1 MVWVMAVTAINE
13 TDGSNMPQIGQG
25 YDFRFGPEN
34 FQLGLL
40 SVELNIAQFW
50 DFHTW
55 FNQLTTS

>member
-1 MVWVMAVTAINE
+1 VVNE

-40 SVELNIAQFW
+40 SVELNIAEFC
-50 DFHTW
+50 DFHT
-55 FNQLTTS
+55 